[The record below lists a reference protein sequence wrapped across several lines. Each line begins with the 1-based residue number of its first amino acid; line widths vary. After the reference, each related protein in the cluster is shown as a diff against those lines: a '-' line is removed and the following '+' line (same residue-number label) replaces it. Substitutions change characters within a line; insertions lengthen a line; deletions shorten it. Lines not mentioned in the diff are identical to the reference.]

1 MTKVPQRTSVQGPIF
16 IRLLASLSEADIAH
30 APLSL
35 SERLSQWID
44 WTRAVAVSR
53 ALDGRL
59 PAVDGEGPAFDHS
72 QDMECAKARH
82 AIDTRIG
89 EWRPPASSDDAALIT
104 VDYSPFH
111 RHCLEMQRAM
121 QTTAGRWRGQLR
133 EMLARQSAEMARL
146 AEMDAVM
153 ELILSPRE
161 HALLATVPVLLGQH
175 FQRLQAAAEADLADP
190 ASATSAAAVGLE
202 RFRHDLQS
210 VLRAELDV
218 RFQPIDALLAALRTR

>member
-16 IRLLASLSEADIAH
+16 IRLLAGLSEADIAH

-59 PAVDGEGPAFDHS
+59 PAVDGEGPAFDHA

-89 EWRPPASSDDAALIT
+89 EWRPPASSDDAGRIA

-121 QTTAGRWRGQLR
+121 QTATGRLRGQLR
-133 EMLARQSAEMARL
+133 EMLARQSVEMARL
-146 AEMDAVM
+146 AEMDTVM

-161 HALLATVPVLLGQH
+161 QALLATVPALLGQH
-175 FQRLQAAAEADLADP
+175 FQRLQAVADP
-190 ASATSAAAVGLE
+190 ADPALASSTAAACLE